1 MLGTTLQFSR
11 DSRENRFCS
20 PAKSRGVHQS
30 QRSDQLRGARSGVT
44 ASHSPLVVKEKL
56 SVPLDE
62 QPENRAAGSE
72 EFPALEPVMV
82 SPSSNLKRFL
92 KSITPSVPAQYLSKT
107 TMCGWKTCDVEFQSY
122 FVLGDLWD
130 SFKEWSAYGT
140 GVPLI
145 LNECDSVIQYYV
157 PYLSGIQIYGKSMKL
172 CASPSRQTEDSDSD
186 FRDSSSDG
194 SSDCEPERLKCA
206 GKLWNHHHL
215 TNELPLRMER
225 LPLRDQF
232 VAHQEDDEGESLK
245 SRGSLLFEY
254 LEQDP
259 PYSREPLS
267 EKLLNLASHFP
278 EMKTLRSCDLMAS
291 SWISVAWYST

>member
-1 MLGTTLQFSR
+1 M
-11 DSRENRFCS
+11 
-20 PAKSRGVHQS
+20 
-30 QRSDQLRGARSGVT
+30 
-44 ASHSPLVVKEKL
+44 
-56 SVPLDE
+56 
-62 QPENRAAGSE
+62 
-72 EFPALEPVMV
+72 
-82 SPSSNLKRFL
+82 FL
-92 KSITPSVPAQYLSKT
+92 KLHFPFPSTFTSVDEL
-107 TMCGWKTCDVEFQSY
+107 
-122 FVLGDLWD
+122 FVD
-130 SFKEWSAYGT
+130 
-140 GVPLI
+140 
-145 LNECDSVIQYYV
+145 
-157 PYLSGIQIYGKSMKL
+157 
-172 CASPSRQTEDSDSD
+172 SRQTEDSDSD

-291 SWISVAWYST
+291 SWISVAWYPIYRIPTGPKLKDLDACFLTYHSLHTPLGGVQTAQSPVVAYPSEIDGTPKMLLPVFGLASYKSRGSLWSTTGGSENQLANSLLQAADSWLRLLQVNHPDFLFFCRR